1 MERGST
7 GSSPL
12 RTSRGTRYSGSNSP
26 AGRISSGSTAGI
38 ARRPPRLLLLL
49 LPAGEPSAGAS
60 ELPLPPMPASCCSS
74 SATSASGAWLPAST
88 DTPFTDSTALLY
100 TPAWKLAAKL
110 AAVMGAATDIG
121 ARGEGQQRGE
131 GAHQLCHPTGQFECL
146 HARHPRHAAAQPY
159 STQPIPTHLS
169 SRRAPAAA
177 WQSSAAPHHCW
188 GL

>member
-49 LPAGEPSAGAS
+49 LPAPEPSAAAS
-60 ELPLPPMPASCCSS
+60 ELPLPPIPASCCSC

-100 TPAWKLAAKL
+100 TPAWKLAARL
-110 AAVMGAATDIG
+110 AAVMGAAAGGMGQVRGPT
-121 ARGEGQQRGE
+121 ARGIRTS
-131 GAHQLCHPTGQFECL
+131 ALSPPRAVRVPATRHPL
-146 HARHPRHAAAQPY
+146 HAAGQPY
-159 STQPIPTHLS
+159 
-169 SRRAPAAA
+169 PAK
-177 WQSSAAPHHCW
+177 PHPPE
-188 GL
+188 